1 MSSVENNL
9 IRGLDLAT
17 AHTGND
23 NPTKLRRTN
32 SESNLGYS
40 AENITADVN
49 DILSTRRANNDDIDG
64 MSQTSAA
71 LSDITETDEGDDV
84 FVDAVETQDADGSDS
99 EDNTLLPGPNEDND
113 VFVDAVETQ
122 DADSNSEIEHID
134 ITSLDDIEPEMRI
147 DYAKIGGYVAS
158 AATATLIAT
167 GNWEPVYEIAT
178 SFVSNGLFCLIP
190 VAGLAT
196 YRSQEL
202 ILAACTR
209 FKDRLVDTTL
219 NGIDNALN
227 GPQTEGSITYD
238 QISNLNTLI
247 LNNAPQKEITPAIEQ
262 LIPRIPETT
271 LKTVLT
277 RSVNNGADINP
288 AHLEETLEKIARDE
302 GVAFRLGLIAK
313 KTITNRTS
321 ALLASAVG
329 EDSSA
334 GTTPIETRPTNQV
347 NETTNEHAQ
356 PTQPTVAR
364 TLLAAAAT
372 GYQEGNLAGRLGAAG
387 LNMVAQAATNA
398 LLGPLPATPQ
408 VRSDDATNTTGTE
421 GTFISFFSA
430 GLQAI
435 QTYSGAALT
444 QFAGI
449 LLNPLIFRANT
460 YLQQTPNVPQEV
472 KDAFA
477 ALVPQIHTAID
488 SGDLTEITR
497 ISNAILDLS
506 RDNLLY
512 FNGIAFPYSAPP
524 EDSPAKLYWAE
535 NHLAD
540 DVNNT
545 KRAFFNAV
553 CSYVQ
558 TDLDETQRAHID
570 TSSPEMFSDLI
581 AIDRERFTPLQ
592 TFYSTIG
599 TPPTDDRA
607 FNLNPNAYLF
617 EKLNAANQILVQGVE
632 GASGVLNRTLINLAR
647 NVNIDNLVE
656 ITDQLRETRR
666 TQQLIR
672 EEISGTPSE
681 RIAEEQQK
689 LKLNSKMRAVFY
701 CIYEYICGCDS
712 TDYTFFDI
720 CSAVE
725 HSDDKERAFE
735 HGMINALWNKS
746 DLSWPKWILARTL
759 FPIVWKITNL
769 FVDHSANGLFG
780 NVDQE
785 LGNVTRSS
793 TSSITTPLEAVGTYL
808 GDFAKAQEAYG
819 NNSDNLGSS
828 QDAELTRS
836 MLSPSFN
843 DGRTQ
848 EEINK
853 ATAQILSNDIPPFG
867 FVNWVDNKFNVFE
880 WAESTQ
886 YGLEPPAIVKAF
898 KYGVA
903 FSLTAI
909 AQPFKVLAWL
919 SEKISLGTVR
929 YFARRILEGTIANI
943 SESAKVSLQDDP
955 ELTLVIYD
963 EIGKVLKLAFEATL
977 EDGNTDDNSNGF
989 PHEETPVRILV
1000 KSLLEVIKNGRNQTR
1015 TEMRNHFENSNDT
1028 LNMLTTTAE
1037 GYILPGALDTS
1048 VNLILKIYIALVEDP
1063 HKLQEQYANI
1073 LSLINKTVTTRTEP
1087 KTGAALEELQ
1097 QDLANKKSLV
1107 NRYLHLILKENVGD
1121 VVDDILT
1128 GKVSQEI
1135 QTCQQHLQ
1143 EVIRELNFNE
1153 DGQPRILL
1161 ESWKESIEN
1170 SPNNP
1175 ELIKNL
1181 VDQTEHLLV
1190 TTTTAQSPTGDFSEN
1205 LRNTFDEQ
1213 LGPFIQ
1219 RLRKFSTHLNNLHT
1233 ISVNNQNTINIK
1245 EPLSTLREFCSEI
1258 SNGVDTYNSD
1268 YLDVLTNRLRIVL
1281 ESAAR
1286 DFERVSLSQ
1295 QIEPTIT
1302 AMERALTTIRQ
1313 NRTTLEMLNNLTED
1327 DEASSLS
1334 SFIRA
1339 KEAQLGY
1346 DSYANRNALKNEY
1359 NACIAYIENAS
1370 RREGSSRP
1378 TALDIG
1384 ELIENLNAINNCLSA
1399 EDLSSCQNTI
1409 NNKISQI
1416 RSVCNTQSTNEKS
1429 NIVQNA
1435 NALHA
1440 FTGEQIE
1447 QFADEIDS
1455 NTQLLAKLQQ
1465 SCRASLNDL
1474 SQIEI
1479 NPVISSVNINLV
1491 PDSIS
1496 MEAKAFAVNMLEAL
1510 ADEGIK
1516 LITGSNALK
1525 AGLLSVL
1532 QREFQK
1538 IRGVS

>member
-9 IRGLDLAT
+9 IPSLDLAT
-17 AHTGND
+17 DHTGTDHTGNV

-32 SESNLGYS
+32 SEPNLDCS
-40 AENITADVN
+40 AENITAHINV
-49 DILSTRRANNDDIDG
+49 ILSTRRANNDVIDG

-71 LSDITETDEGDDV
+71 LSDIPETDEDDDV
-84 FVDAVETQDADGSDS
+84 FVDALETLDSDH
-99 EDNTLLPGPNEDND
+99 EE
-113 VFVDAVETQ
+113 FF
-122 DADSNSEIEHID
+122 DSFENQPDSEIEHID
-134 ITSLDDIEPEMRI
+134 ITSLDDIEEMQI

-158 AATATLIAT
+158 AVTAALIAT
-167 GNWEPVYEIAT
+167 GNWEPVYETAT
-178 SFVSNGLFCLIP
+178 NFVSNGLFCLIP
-190 VAGLAT
+190 VACLAT
-196 YRSQEL
+196 YRSQES

-238 QISNLNTLI
+238 QISNLNAL
-247 LNNAPQKEITPAIEQ
+247 LLKKAPLEEITPAIEQ
-262 LIPRIPETT
+262 LIPRVPGTT
-271 LKTVLT
+271 LETVLT
-277 RSVNNGADINP
+277 SNVNNGAEINP
-288 AHLEETLEKIARDE
+288 AYLEETLKEIARDE

-313 KTITNRTS
+313 ETITKKAS

-329 EDSSA
+329 EGSSA
-334 GTTPIETRPTNQV
+334 STTPIETRPTNQANGV
-347 NETTNEHAQ
+347 TSELAL

-387 LNMVAQAATNA
+387 LNVVAHAATNA
-398 LLGPLPATPQ
+398 LLGPVPVTPQ
-408 VRSDDATNTTGTE
+408 VPSDDATNTTRTE

-435 QTYSGAALT
+435 QTSTGTALI
-444 QFAGI
+444 QSAGI

-460 YLQQTPNVPQEV
+460 YLQQTPNVPQEI

-488 SGDLTEITR
+488 TGDLTEITR
-497 ISNAILDLS
+497 IGNLILDFA

-524 EDSPAKLYWAE
+524 EDSLAKLYWAE

-540 DVNNT
+540 DVNST
-545 KRAFFNAV
+545 KQAFFDAA
-553 CSYVQ
+553 CSFVQ
-558 TDLDETQRAHID
+558 TDLDETLRGHIN
-570 TSSPEMFSDLI
+570 TSSPEVMFSDLI
-581 AIDRERFTPLQ
+581 AVDSERFTPLQ
-592 TFYSTIG
+592 TFYSSIS

-617 EKLNAANQILVQGVE
+617 EKLNAANQTLVQGVE

-681 RIAEEQQK
+681 RIEEEKQK

-735 HGMINALWNKS
+735 NGMINALWNKS
-746 DLSWPKWILARTL
+746 DLKWHKWILARTL

-793 TSSITTPLEAVGTYL
+793 TSSITTPLEALGTYL
-808 GDFAKAQEAYG
+808 GNFAKAQEAYG

-853 ATAQILSNDIPPFG
+853 ATAHILSNDIPPFG
-867 FVNWVDNKFNVFE
+867 FVNWVGNKLNAFE
-880 WAESTQ
+880 WVESTQ

-898 KYGVA
+898 KYGIA
-903 FSLTAI
+903 CSLSLFAVPFQII
-909 AQPFKVLAWL
+909 AWV
-919 SEKISLGTVR
+919 SEKILLGAVR
-929 YFARRILEGTIANI
+929 YFAKRILGSIIANI

-977 EDGNTDDNSNGF
+977 EDGNTDNNSNAF
-989 PHEETPVRILV
+989 EHEEKSVQILV

-1015 TEMRNHFENSNDT
+1015 REMRNHFENSNDT
-1028 LNMLTTTAE
+1028 LNMLTSTAE
-1037 GYILPGALDTS
+1037 GHILPGALDTS

-1063 HKLQEQYANI
+1063 DKLQEQYANI

-1128 GKVSQEI
+1128 GKVSREI
-1135 QTCQQHLQ
+1135 QTSEQHLQ

-1153 DGQPRILL
+1153 NGQPRILL
-1161 ESWKESIEN
+1161 ESWRESLEN

-1175 ELIKNL
+1175 ESIKNL

-1190 TTTTAQSPTGDFSEN
+1190 TTTTAQSPTGDFNEN
-1205 LRNTFDEQ
+1205 LRNTFDER

-1245 EPLSTLREFCSEI
+1245 EPLSTLHESCSEI
-1258 SNGVDTYNSD
+1258 LDRVDTYNFD
-1268 YLDVLTNRLRIVL
+1268 HLDELTNRLRIVL
-1281 ESAAR
+1281 ESAEQ
-1286 DFERVSLSQ
+1286 DFKRVSLFQ
-1295 QIEPTIT
+1295 QIAPTIT
-1302 AMERALTTIRQ
+1302 AMERALTIMGQ
-1313 NRTTLEMLNNLTED
+1313 NRTTLGMLNYLTQD

-1370 RREGSSRP
+1370 RREDSSRP

-1384 ELIENLNAINNCLSA
+1384 ELIENLNAINNCLRA

-1416 RSVCNTQSTNEKS
+1416 RSVCNTQSTNEMN

-1440 FTGEQIE
+1440 FTGEKIE

-1496 MEAKAFAVNMLEAL
+1496 MNAKAYAVDMLEGL

-1525 AGLLSVL
+1525 AGLPSVL

-1538 IRGVS
+1538 MRGVS